1 MHIVIFEASE
11 KVPEKAQSADAIRK
25 DSWRVLLSVLLMYP
39 RLTLSSV
46 TQRHLALSIVTLDNS
61 VWYWYI
67 TRLVTDS

>member
-11 KVPEKAQSADAIRK
+11 KVLEKAQSANAIRK
-25 DSWRVLLSVLLMYP
+25 DSWRVLLSVLLTYP

-46 TQRHLALSIVTLDNS
+46 TQRHSASSIVTLDDL

-67 TRLVTDS
+67 IRLVTDP